1 MDDYEKITL
10 FNAKLYYVNKLFIT
24 KNFSDIEKKLII
36 ERIDREETISRVK
49 WVCFRLLGRGSV
61 RFLDPIKPIKGI
73 EKHKM

>member
-1 MDDYEKITL
+1 M
-10 FNAKLYYVNKLFIT
+10 
-24 KNFSDIEKKLII
+24 

-49 WVCFRLLGRGSV
+49 WVCFRLLGRDSV

>member
-1 MDDYEKITL
+1 MEDYEKITL

-24 KNFSDIEKKLII
+24 KNFSDIEKKLVI
-36 ERIDREETISRVK
+36 ERIDGEETISGVK
-49 WVCFRLLGRGSV
+49 WVCFRLLGRDSV